1 MSVLSDAEY
10 MEMALLQAEKGRGT
24 TRPNPLVG
32 AIIVK
37 QGEIIGKGYH
47 KKAGQPHAEILA
59 INKAGDNAK
68 GSSLYLTLEPCCHT
82 GRTGPCTDAIIKS
95 GISRVVYAIKDPD
108 PRVNGK
114 GAKIL
119 RKAGIDVKSGIL
131 KKEALKQNDIF
142 FGHNKNKKPYIILK
156 LAQTLDGRI
165 ATSNGD
171 SKWISSD
178 LSRKFA
184 HRLRSEVDAVIVGSS
199 TVRTDN
205 PLLTVRNFKG
215 INPYRIVF
223 SNNFNIN
230 PKCNLV
236 TKNKD
241 YKTILVGD
249 KKNLDDVNKSIK
261 KNNLIYWGL
270 KSNKS
275 TSVNMHDFLAQA
287 YQFGIK
293 SMLIEGGATLA
304 TSFLKENLVDKCYF
318 VIAPKL
324 LGNGL
329 NSISDLKISKISN
342 ALKLIDSSVNKSGED
357 FIISGYLNKG

>member
-10 MEMALLQAEKGRGT
+10 MKMAFFQAEKGRGT

-68 GSSLYLTLEPCCHT
+68 GSSLFLTLEPCCHT

-119 RKAGIDVKSGIL
+119 RKAGIDVKSGVL

-142 FGHNKNKKPYIILK
+142 FGHNKNNKPYLILK

-184 HRLRSEVDAVIVGSS
+184 HRLRSEVDAVVVGSG
-199 TVRTDN
+199 TVKADN
-205 PLLTVRNFKG
+205 PSLTVRNFKG
-215 INPYRIVF
+215 INPYRIVL
-223 SNNFNIN
+223 SDNFDIS

-236 TKNKD
+236 AKNND
-241 YKTILVGD
+241 YKTILVGN
-249 KKNLDDVNKSIK
+249 KKNLDNINKNIK

-275 TSVNMHDFLAQA
+275 TSVNLHDFLAQA

-293 SMLIEGGATLA
+293 SMLVEGGATLV
-304 TSFLKENLVDKCYF
+304 TSFLKENLIDKCYF
-318 VIAPKL
+318 ITAPKL

-342 ALKLIDSSVNKSGED
+342 ALKLIDSSVNKSGDD